1 MDNDEARFL
10 LSACQPTGSDS
21 SRPEIGEA
29 LAQARRDP
37 ELADWLKRERRSDAA
52 ISRKLC
58 ELEPTPDLRARL
70 LAGGRATRRARNWR
84 SWRVGLGLAAAISC
98 VAGFGWWGRSLI
110 FSRPAETVAT
120 ASLEAWQLHA
130 VGVFSN
136 PLFRLD
142 RTGETY
148 APLAAHLVT
157 HQARV
162 AGELPFTDAIVSAVG
177 CKVLKWQG
185 ATISL
190 TCFRSDTGELV
201 HLFVGARGAFDDAS
215 LRHGPRRGQ
224 VGGFS
229 TVTWLR
235 GDLVVMVASKLP
247 AEQLE
252 RTLKAE
258 QLAMIETVTAP
269 RA

>member
-1 MDNDEARFL
+1 MDNDEAKFL
-10 LSACQPTGSDS
+10 LSACQP
-21 SRPEIGEA
+21 

-52 ISRKLC
+52 IARKLR

-70 LAGGRATRRARNWR
+70 LAGGRATRRARSWR
-84 SWRVGLGLAAAISC
+84 SWRVGLGLAAAIGC
-98 VAGFGWWGRSLI
+98 AGGLVWWGRSLI
-110 FSRPAETVAT
+110 LSRPAATVA
-120 ASLEAWQLHA
+120 AVSLEAWQQHA

-136 PLFRLD
+136 PLFHLD
-142 RTGETY
+142 RTNETY
-148 APLAAHLVT
+148 EPLAAHLVAR
-157 HQARV
+157 QALV
-162 AGELPFTDAIVSAVG
+162 VGELPFSEAIVSAVG
-177 CKVLKWQG
+177 CKVLTWQG
-185 ATISL
+185 TTLSL
-190 TCFRSDTGELV
+190 TCFRSDTGEIV
-201 HLFVGARGAFDDAS
+201 HLFVGARGACDDAALQS
-215 LRHGPRRGQ
+215 GPRRAQ

-258 QLAMIETVTAP
+258 QLAMAGTVASP